1 MKKSLAETHPFL
13 IQEWSD
19 KNLPLTP
26 AQITYGSNKRVWWR
40 GACGHEWLA
49 SPKSRTSGEKC
60 PYCAGKRV
68 LAGYNDLA
76 SLYPDLAREWSSRN
90 KDLRPEGV
98 TAGSHKKVWWKGV
111 CGHEW
116 QAVVKNRVQGAG
128 CPYCSSNRLLP
139 GFNDLASKRPELAEE
154 WSDRNL
160 PLKPSDVMEFTNRK
174 VWWRCR
180 TCGNEWET
188 LVSIRSG
195 GSQCPYCSG
204 IRLLAGFNDLGTTHP
219 EIAAEWS
226 AKNGSLRPE
235 NVNELSRRN
244 VWWRCKTCGH
254 EWQAVIYTRASGS
267 RCPVCEGREVKPGY
281 NDPSGKGRLYSPS
294 SSRLTRSFLISSS
307 ISR

>member
-1 MKKSLAETHPFL
+1 MIGGIVMKKSLAETHPFL

-116 QAVVKNRVQGAG
+116 QAVE
-128 CPYCSSNRLLP
+128 
-139 GFNDLASKRPELAEE
+139 SKI
-154 WSDRNL
+154 
-160 PLKPSDVMEFTNRK
+160 
-174 VWWRCR
+174 
-180 TCGNEWET
+180 G
-188 LVSIRSG
+188 
-195 GSQCPYCSG
+195 
-204 IRLLAGFNDLGTTHP
+204 
-219 EIAAEWS
+219 
-226 AKNGSLRPE
+226 
-235 NVNELSRRN
+235 
-244 VWWRCKTCGH
+244 
-254 EWQAVIYTRASGS
+254 RAS
-267 RCPVCEGREVKPGY
+267 CRERV
-281 NDPSGKGRLYSPS
+281 
-294 SSRLTRSFLISSS
+294 
-307 ISR
+307 